1 MNTALGMEW
10 ICPMPDLFARGPLGQ
25 KAGKAKRDPARLA
38 AVAKLACVI
47 CGSRPVQV
55 HHVICG
61 RYSQRKAPDSMTIPL
76 CHFHH
81 LGAGGIHQD
90 KAAWQAAHG
99 PDYGFLPLVDYLI
112 SQSDP

>member
-1 MNTALGMEW
+1 
-10 ICPMPDLFARGPLGQ
+10 MPDFAGRGPLGI
-25 KAGKAKRDPARLA
+25 KAPKAKKDPARLA
-38 AVAKLACVI
+38 AVARLPCII
-47 CGSRPVQV
+47 CGGRPVEV
-55 HHVICG
+55 HHCISG

-99 PDYGFLPLVDYLI
+99 PDYAFLPLVDRLI
-112 SQSDP
+112 TECDH